1 MIDGL
6 RNLKTSRFYPCQK
19 HYFLEIMVVSVC
31 TQDSKVSGMQTVH
44 LFIIITNTSLA
55 NTSSEKKIG
64 YEKRWNLA
72 LPLIPSSVFTTKTS
86 KVRINISF

>member
-1 MIDGL
+1 MY
-6 RNLKTSRFYPCQK
+6 TRFK
-19 HYFLEIMVVSVC
+19 SVW
-31 TQDSKVSGMQTVH
+31 DANTVH

-86 KVRINISF
+86 KVRINISFKFDAVNLKGAVIWL